1 MGRIH
6 VRSSISATWGALMQ
20 DPLFLF
26 QGMDVIFRIGIAI
39 LQTSQNDLLSKD
51 MELMLQFFQKEIS
64 AKFEA
69 DEESFFNA
77 AYQVRFNAKKL
88 KR

>member
-1 MGRIH
+1 M
-6 VRSSISATWGALMQ
+6 
-20 DPLFLF
+20 
-26 QGMDVIFRIGIAI
+26 IFRIGIAI

-69 DEESFFNA
+69 DEESFFSA